1 MTATRLRLL
10 RLIAVP
16 VALVGS
22 LAVSADPPV
31 RWQLNMTEGAS
42 QASQSAHDLHMMT
55 FLLCC
60 AIGVIVYGMMFFSV
74 WKFRKS
80 KGAVPA
86 KWSHNNLAEAVL
98 TVVPALILMAMAW
111 PATKVMLAAADT
123 ANSAMTIKITGYQW
137 KWRYEYVGTPVSFF
151 SSLKRD
157 SAEARRLGSGIDPYA
172 IEHYLL
178 DVDHPLVLPA
188 DTKVRF
194 VLTAEDVIHSWWVP
208 ELGWKQDAIPG
219 IINDNWTRVSKPG
232 IYRGQC
238 AELCGKDHGFMPI
251 VVEVKSQAEYAQ
263 WFADQE
269 AAATPPA
276 AVAAAVATPAVAAAE
291 STDLA
296 APAASQLN

>member
-1 MTATRLRLL
+1 MIVGRYRLFH
-10 RLIAVP
+10 LIAVLG
-16 VALVGS
+16 ALVAS
-22 LAVSADPPV
+22 MPAWADAPE

-60 AIGVIVYGMMFFSV
+60 AIGVIVYGMMFISI

-80 KGAVPA
+80 KGAIAA

-98 TVVPALILMAMAW
+98 TVVPALILVAMAW

-123 ANSAMTIKITGYQW
+123 ANSAMTIKITAYQW
-137 KWRYEYVGTPVSFF
+137 KWRYEYLGTPVGFM

-157 SAEARRLGSGIDPYA
+157 SDQTRRLGSGMDPNA
-172 IEHYLL
+172 VEHYLL

-251 VVEVKSQAEYAQ
+251 VVEVKSQADYAQ
-263 WFADQE
+263 WFAAQV

-276 AVAAAVATPAVAAAE
+276 LASAVAPALAIAAE
-291 STDLA
+291 SADLA
-296 APAASQLN
+296 APAAIQLN